1 MIDADK
7 LQYFTMA
14 ARMRGYAE
22 GLIDRDRHSS
32 LIHMLNKAADLL
44 ERVWDE
50 QSQEKYIMGTPLLD
64 AMKGEK

>member
-7 LQYFTMA
+7 LQCFTMA
-14 ARMRGYAE
+14 ARMRGFAE

-44 ERVWDE
+44 EQVWNE
-50 QSQEKYIMGTPLLD
+50 YQQE
-64 AMKGEK
+64 EKKNG